1 MLQLMRKHAG
11 NWMIKIL
18 LGAIALA
25 FALSWGVYNYGD
37 GPARVA
43 VKVNGETIS
52 EVRASE
58 VYAGLV
64 EQGKQRFGAQF
75 DQVAPLLNLRQ
86 QALDQLVD
94 QVLLTQAANQLAV
107 QVSNQ
112 EVAARVAATPM
123 FQKDGRFDQRL
134 YRLIL
139 ERNRLAPA
147 DYEAGLR
154 QELRMEKLSALV
166 AGAGQVTPLQVDE
179 VLASQLAKVKGV
191 YRLFKPEDYRKEVK
205 ASQEQ
210 IQQYYKKHQSAYME
224 PATVSFDYLVFPL
237 SAQRDQAQIS
247 DRDVSDAY
255 DMERDRYSKPEQ
267 VQASHILIKLPE
279 KPSAAEI
286 AAAKKEAEKILVLAK
301 KKGADFAA
309 LAKKYSQ
316 GPSAPQGGDLGKF
329 KRGTMVGPFEELA
342 FSLKPGEIGLVRTQ
356 FGWHLIKVF
365 AHDQASVT
373 PLEQVK
379 GEIKNRLV
387 DRQAKDLAQAAAERA
402 FDRLGMGESLA
413 KLAKEKGVGVQSS
426 PKVVEGQKVEGLP
439 GLQGFAAAAKDLAKG
454 QPVPA
459 VSFENGSIVA
469 VIRERIPAH
478 AKTLEQVLE
487 DVRAAV
493 TDELATA
500 KARDEAAKLL
510 ADLGKV
516 KDPAA
521 ELKRMPG
528 SQDTGWLSQ
537 GGELKN
543 LAGSNRLVRSL
554 FLRPEKKPVLAQP
567 VAVGDQFAVAVLAGR
582 QAATEQEIK
591 GKREQFKEILLS
603 QERRQT
609 VQGFLGDLRAR
620 AEILVPVQGTSGGSL
635 PGCDSRSEVQWVP
648 MGSPRATAAK

>member
-58 VYAGLV
+58 VYANLA
-64 EQGKQRFGAQF
+64 EQAKQRFGAQF

-94 QVLLTQAANQLAV
+94 QVLLNQAANQLAV
-107 QVSNQ
+107 QVGNQ

-123 FQKDGRFDQRL
+123 FQKDGRFDERL

-139 ERNRLAPA
+139 ERNRMTPA
-147 DYEAGLR
+147 DYEASLR
-154 QELRMEKLSALV
+154 QELRMEKLAALV
-166 AGAGQVTPLQVDE
+166 AGAGQVTPLQVDQ

-205 ASQEQ
+205 AGQEQ
-210 IQQYYKKHQSAYME
+210 IEQYYKKNQSAYME
-224 PATVSFDYLVFPL
+224 PATVSFDYLVFPI
-237 SAQRDQAQIS
+237 SAQRDQVQIS
-247 DRDVSDAY
+247 DRDVSDTY

-279 KPSAAEI
+279 KPSPAEI
-286 AAAKKEAEKILVLAK
+286 EAAKKEAEKVLALAK
-301 KKGADFAA
+301 KPGADFAA

-329 KRGTMVGPFEELA
+329 KRGTMVPSFEDLA
-342 FSLKPGEIGLVRTQ
+342 FKLKTGEIGLVRTQ
-356 FGWHLIKVF
+356 FGWHVVKVF
-365 AHDQASVT
+365 SHDQASVT

-379 GEIKNRLV
+379 GEIRDRLV
-387 DRQAKDLAQAAAERA
+387 DRQARDLAQAAAERA
-402 FDRLGMGESLA
+402 FDRLAMGESLA
-413 KLAKEKGVGVQSS
+413 KLAKGAGSSVQSS
-426 PKVVEGQKVEGLP
+426 PKVAEGQKVEGLP
-439 GLQGFAAAAKDLAKG
+439 GLQGFSTAARDLEKG

-459 VSFENGSIVA
+459 VSFDNGSIVA
-469 VIRERIPAH
+469 LIRERVPAH
-478 AKTLEQVLE
+478 AKPLEKVIE
-487 DVRAAV
+487 DVRLAV
-493 TDELATA
+493 VDELATA

-510 ADLGKV
+510 ADLAKV

-528 SQDTGWLSQ
+528 SLETGWLGR
-537 GGELKN
+537 GGEVKDVS
-543 LAGSNRLVRSL
+543 GSSPLVRAL
-554 FLRPEKKPVLAQP
+554 FLRPAGKPVLTKP
-567 VAVGDQFAVAVLAGR
+567 VQVGDQFAAAVLAGR
-582 QAATEQEIK
+582 KAADEQEIK
-591 GKREQFKEILLS
+591 DKREQFKEILLA
-603 QERRQT
+603 QERRQA
-609 VQGFLGDLRAR
+609 VQGFLGDLKAR

-635 PGCDSRSEVQWVP
+635 PGCDSRSAVEWVP
-648 MGSPRATAAK
+648 MGSPRATAK

>member
-58 VYAGLV
+58 VYANLA
-64 EQGKQRFGAQF
+64 EQAKQRFGAQF

-94 QVLLTQAANQLAV
+94 QVLLNQAANQLAV
-107 QVSNQ
+107 QVGNQ

-123 FQKDGRFDQRL
+123 FQKDGRFDERI

-154 QELRMEKLSALV
+154 QELKMEKLAALV
-166 AGAGQVTPLQVDE
+166 AGAGQVTPLQVDQ

-205 ASQEQ
+205 AGQEQ
-210 IQQYYKKHQSAYME
+210 IEQYYKKNQSAYME
-224 PATVSFDYLVFPL
+224 PATVSFDYLVFPI
-237 SAQRDQAQIS
+237 SAQRDQVQIS
-247 DRDVSDAY
+247 DRDVSDTY

-279 KPSAAEI
+279 KPSPAEI
-286 AAAKKEAEKILVLAK
+286 EAAKKEAEKVLALAK
-301 KKGADFAA
+301 KPGADFAA

-329 KRGTMVGPFEELA
+329 KRGTMVPSFEDMA
-342 FSLKPGEIGLVRTQ
+342 FKLKPGEIGLVRTQ
-356 FGWHLIKVF
+356 FGWHLVKVF
-365 AHDQASVT
+365 SHDQASVT

-379 GEIKNRLV
+379 GEIRDRLV

-402 FDRLGMGESLA
+402 FDRLAMGESLA
-413 KLAKEKGVGVQSS
+413 KLAKGAGSSAQSS
-426 PKVVEGQKVEGLP
+426 PKVAEGQKVEGLP
-439 GLQGFAAAAKDLAKG
+439 GLQGFSAAARDLEKG

-459 VSFENGSIVA
+459 VSFDNGSIVA

-478 AKTLEQVLE
+478 AKPLEKVIE
-487 DVRAAV
+487 DVRLAV
-493 TDELATA
+493 VDELATA
-500 KARDEAAKLL
+500 RARDEAAKLL
-510 ADLGKV
+510 ADLAKV
-516 KDPAA
+516 NDPAA

-528 SQDTGWLSQ
+528 SLETDWLSR
-537 GGELKN
+537 GGEIKDVS
-543 LAGSNRLVRSL
+543 GSSPLVRAL
-554 FLRPEKKPVLAQP
+554 FLRPASKPVVTKP
-567 VAVGDQFAVAVLAGR
+567 VQVGEQFSAAVLAGR
-582 QAATEQEIK
+582 KAAGEQEIK
-591 GKREQFKEILLS
+591 DKREQFKEILLA
-603 QERRQT
+603 QERRQA
-609 VQGFLGDLRAR
+609 VQGFLGDLKAR
-620 AEILVPVQGTSGGSL
+620 AEVLVPVQGTSGGSL
-635 PGCDSRSEVQWVP
+635 PGCDSRSAVEWVP
-648 MGSPRATAAK
+648 MGNPRATAK